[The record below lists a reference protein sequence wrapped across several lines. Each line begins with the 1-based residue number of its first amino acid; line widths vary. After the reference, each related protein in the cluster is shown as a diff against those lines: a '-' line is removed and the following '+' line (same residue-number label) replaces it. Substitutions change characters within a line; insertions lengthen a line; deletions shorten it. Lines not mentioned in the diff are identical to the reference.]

1 MIDQRDAH
9 DGRTVPDEAI
19 AGWFG
24 KLSCLG
30 DFASR
35 RLPADWVKA
44 CDAWL
49 CNGMQASRLALG
61 EQWLGHYLEAPVWRF
76 ACAPG
81 VLDPSWWFG
90 VLMPSCDQV
99 GRYFPLVLAKAA
111 AAPPGSASGFDALE
125 AWWAHLAE
133 CGLQTLADGATI
145 GGLEAALAVAPRWA
159 ADAPDGIAGASAQ
172 ARHPDLTAQSAP
184 PSQAGEEA
192 LVHHVGVDF
201 LRHAACA
208 AQQGRLVGRSLW
220 WPVVHA
226 RALTVGTMVAG
237 LPPASAF
244 AAMLSGRW

>member
-1 MIDQRDAH
+1 MVEKSAAH
-9 DGRTVPDEAI
+9 DCRKMPDGAM

-44 CDAWL
+44 CDTWL

-81 VLDPSWWFG
+81 VLGSSWWFG

-99 GRYFPLVLAKAA
+99 GRYFPLVLAMAA

-125 AWWAHLAE
+125 TWWSHLAD

-145 GGLEAALAVAPRWA
+145 DGLEAALAAAPRWT
-159 ADAPDGIAGASAQ
+159 ADAPEGTAGASAQ
-172 ARHPDLTAQSAP
+172 ARHPDLATQPAP
-184 PSQAGEEA
+184 HSQAGEES

-208 AQQGRLVGRSLW
+208 SQQRRLVGHSLW

-226 RALTVGTMVAG
+226 RPLTDCTMVAG